1 MREHLPVQWTSD
13 MSKPGKSNNETA
25 AAAADTP
32 GKTAKSQ
39 REPKKKAKHL
49 AKEWGEKIKLTLE
62 AGQKAQKA
70 LAEYIIPYF
79 NEVQRE
85 IASEI
90 ASKDFSFGVSELKEQ
105 KPVRV
110 HFRLGDGRIAEILVT
125 STGLMLERS
134 DQPKEKIT
142 KIDVEGKAQTIE
154 NVTKLITA
162 FMERES

>member
-90 ASKDFSFGVSELKEQ
+90 ASKDFIW
-105 KPVRV
+105 R
-110 HFRLGDGRIAEILVT
+110 FRTKGAET
-125 STGLMLERS
+125 RSRAFSTRRWANS
-134 DQPKEKIT
+134 
-142 KIDVEGKAQTIE
+142 
-154 NVTKLITA
+154 
-162 FMERES
+162 